1 MTLYNQKTITHDV
14 SFYSSQEHTDKRTTA
29 STRAASVHPT
39 CQIVRDGTVLFL
51 LSAGLGWH
59 GRVCVCVCVC
69 ECKASLIFHK
79 RDGLEFPLSAAL
91 TSPLPVHTR
100 SSPPLPAAI
109 ITTSC
114 NQSPEQSLALF
125 FIPFASLSLL
135 HSRFLSSR
143 FTNLSS
149 SFLAPL
155 LLTSSLHLCLS
166 RALPRSHCPPI
177 FHPLTSIVLNLSLQ
191 CKKKKCPSYL
201 FSFISFKVRE
211 DLCQWGTIKE
221 PLIQS
226 CLTYSSNNCQ

>member
-1 MTLYNQKTITHDV
+1 MTLYNQKTLTHDV
-14 SFYSSQEHTDKRTTA
+14 SFYSSQEHTDQRTTA

-51 LSAGLGWH
+51 LSAGLGCMVA
-59 GRVCVCVCVC
+59 RVRVC

-100 SSPPLPAAI
+100 SAPPLPAAI

-155 LLTSSLHLCLS
+155 LLTSSLHLCFS
-166 RALPRSHCPPI
+166 GALPRSHCLLPI

-191 CKKKKCPSYL
+191 CKKKCPSYL
-201 FSFISFKVRE
+201 FSFISFNKIRE
-211 DLCQWGTIKE
+211 DLCQWGSIKE

-226 CLTYSSNNCQ
+226 HLTYSSNNCH